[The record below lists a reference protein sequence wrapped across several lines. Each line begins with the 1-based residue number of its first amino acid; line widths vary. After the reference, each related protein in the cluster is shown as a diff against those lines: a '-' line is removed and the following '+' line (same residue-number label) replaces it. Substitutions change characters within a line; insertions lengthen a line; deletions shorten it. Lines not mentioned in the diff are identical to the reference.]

1 MSLFACEVYIMVS
14 IQSAV
19 LVMNLEEDE
28 RFVCVWLLYLPI
40 RDGGTKISIKSSF
53 MEIVFLCASN
63 FLCSFLCASNRSG
76 KLSSVSGKLPT
87 LAFLSWEDR
96 EGRAERCEANHLCV

>member
-1 MSLFACEVYIMVS
+1 MVS

-28 RFVCVWLLYLPI
+28 RFMCVWLLYLPI
-40 RDGGTKISIKSSF
+40 RDGGAKISIKSSF
-53 MEIVFLCASN
+53 MEIV